1 MAKNQVC
8 HLCGGELEPYGIGKL
23 KCKYCD
29 TIYEEEV
36 INGEEGILL
45 VEAYKALRDGET
57 DEAYKAFI
65 DIIDRSPKV
74 LRGLPRGGARQS
86 RHRVCGR

>member
-1 MAKNQVC
+1 MAEKNKIC

-36 INGEEGILL
+36 INGEEGVLL
-45 VEAYKALRDGET
+45 VNAYNPCATAKRTKRTRRLSTLSTVRRSVTRHAS
-57 DEAYKAFI
+57 AW
-65 DIIDRSPKV
+65 RSPTT
-74 LRGLPRGGARQS
+74 A
-86 RHRVCGR
+86 